1 MDLQSVPPGTAGW
14 PAPSAGPQGSQ
25 AWLPAP
31 PSAAPG
37 KRRWIR
43 WVALGAAVL
52 VVLGIV
58 VIPRAM
64 RAVNGPARAARVYL
78 GLVRDGSTDAAYAS
92 LCSELRQQ
100 ASPADF
106 TAELGAEADE
116 AGRLQSFTVSRSMV
130 QIGGN
135 TGMVDFRA
143 RTSKADL
150 AMEARMVHEDG
161 GWRWCGS
168 RPQPKSVGVTV
179 PFP

>member
-1 MDLQSVPPGTAGW
+1 MDLQTGPPSATGW
-14 PAPSAGPQGSQ
+14 PAPSAGWQEPQP
-25 AWLPAP
+25 WLPVP
-31 PSAAPG
+31 PTAAPA

-43 WVALGAAVL
+43 WVALVAAVL

-58 VIPRAM
+58 VIPRAIS
-64 RAVNGPARAARVYL
+64 AANAPARAAKAYL
-78 GLVRDGSTDAAYAS
+78 SLVRDGNAGAAYAS

-106 TAELGAEADE
+106 AAELAAEADQ

-135 TGMVDFRA
+135 TSMVDFRA

-150 AMEARMVHEDG
+150 AMEARMIHEDG
-161 GWRWCGS
+161 QWHWCGS

>member
-1 MDLQSVPPGTAGW
+1 
-14 PAPSAGPQGSQ
+14 
-25 AWLPAP
+25 
-31 PSAAPG
+31 
-37 KRRWIR
+37 
-43 WVALGAAVL
+43 
-52 VVLGIV
+52 
-58 VIPRAM
+58 M